1 MNILSIVKE
10 SLKFCL
16 FFRSGSG
23 VGLDFY
29 VFQLRLGLKPDYNL
43 FIRGCFGDGCVWS
56 GLRPAYHGLFWG
68 DLRLV
73 RSETCAPGAFWGCFR
88 TWWGLKHAH
97 QVHCWGV
104 FVPGAC
110 G

>member
-1 MNILSIVKE
+1 
-10 SLKFCL
+10 
-16 FFRSGSG
+16 

-43 FIRGCFGDGCVWS
+43 FIRGCFGESCVWS

-68 DLRLV
+68 WLRLV
-73 RSETCAPGAFWGCFR
+73 RSETCAPGAVLGCFR
-88 TWWGLKHAH
+88 NWWGLKPAY
-97 QVHCWGV
+97 QARLWGV
-104 FVPGAC
+104 FVPGAF